1 MQFRWACAIQDSRAL
16 ARPQG
21 RRQLNLRRGP
31 GGQRLLAA
39 ERCCLRVAAD
49 VYGIALWID
58 VKNEESLDGMP
69 VVAPYPARCPAL
81 VPSEHQNHP

>member
-58 VKNEESLDGMP
+58 VKNEDVSGWH
-69 VVAPYPARCPAL
+69 ASCGAL
-81 VPSEHQNHP
+81 PRTVPRSRSF